1 MDLVQARTCGLMSY
15 ICYSNGSN
23 PNVGRSPRDILNK
36 CFGISDLNVPNLTA
50 FSTNPDEQK
59 SVKVWMSKLLTPIAT
74 ALNQVVVP
82 EGELFSVKLAFIVE
96 NSLGDE
102 AVFVEGNDYALAGIG
117 LDALKTDFANGE
129 SLLDFE
135 TALGLSRAIERQL
148 EAQFIDVD
156 EEIDFDWELPDAIM
170 AAAKV

>member
-1 MDLVQARTCGLMSY
+1 MDQVKARTSGLMSY

-23 PNVGRSPRDILNK
+23 PNVGMKPTQILNN
-36 CFGISDLNVPNLTA
+36 CFGISDLKVPTLSA
-50 FSTNPDEQK
+50 FSTNPGEQTK
-59 SVKVWMSKLLTPIAT
+59 VKAWMGRLLTPIAS

-96 NSLGDE
+96 ETLGNE
-102 AVFVEGNDYALAGIG
+102 AVFVEGNDYAVLGIG
-117 LDALKTDFANGE
+117 LDALRADLAAGE
-129 SLLDFE
+129 DLLDFE

-148 EAQFIDVD
+148 EAQLIDVD

>member
-1 MDLVQARTCGLMSY
+1 MDQVQARTSGLMSY

-23 PNVGRSPRDILNK
+23 PNVGRNPREILNK
-36 CFGISDLNVPNLTA
+36 CFGIPGLKVPTLGA
-50 FSTNPDEQK
+50 FSTTSGEQAK
-59 SVKVWMSKLLTPIAT
+59 VKAWMGRLLTPIAT

-96 NSLGDE
+96 ETLGDE
-102 AVFVEGNDYALAGIG
+102 AVYAEGNDYAVLGIG
-117 LDALKTDFANGE
+117 LDALRADLAAGE
-129 SLLDFE
+129 DLLDFE

-148 EAQFIDVD
+148 DAQLVDVD
-156 EEIDFDWELPDAIM
+156 DEIDFDWELPDAIM